1 MMDNKA
7 SLTNFATC
15 LFMLLTNNHN
25 IMIKKFEG
33 KKAKKKE
40 TINNHYISSIK
51 RQKELNM
58 VVPNFTLK
66 NIIYF
71 M

>member
-1 MMDNKA
+1 
-7 SLTNFATC
+7 
-15 LFMLLTNNHN
+15 
-25 IMIKKFEG
+25 MIKKFEG
-33 KKAKKKE
+33 KKTKKKE
-40 TINNHYISSIK
+40 TINNHYISNIK
-51 RQKELNM
+51 RKKGLNM

>member
-7 SLTNFATC
+7 SLTNFAPC

-25 IMIKKFEG
+25 IMKKKIEG
-33 KKAKKKE
+33 KKTKKRE

-58 VVPNFTLK
+58 FVPIFTLK
-66 NIIYF
+66 NVIYF